1 LDRQRQ
7 IEVNIRKTFINTIGV
22 DSAKFGNEAHF
33 TSFAVI
39 IAARNGTE
47 GSNFHIWNTVIVT
60 IKMSGN
66 SLASI
71 IASDIMPMLKP
82 SDCFIFCHVIAF
94 IFTSIKAHVVFPT
107 LATHYPTKDIRWK
120 RRSSAYIFQVVVSLS
135 IHSCPV
141 IVITYT
147 HTDRSRLFLLIIMY
161 SLRALLLA
169 WQITLF
175 NLIWWEEYEEYD
187 SLS

>member
-1 LDRQRQ
+1 
-7 IEVNIRKTFINTIGV
+7 
-22 DSAKFGNEAHF
+22 
-33 TSFAVI
+33 
-39 IAARNGTE
+39 
-47 GSNFHIWNTVIVT
+47 
-60 IKMSGN
+60 MSGN

-147 HTDRSRLFLLIIMY
+147 DTDRSRLFLLIIIVFIACIATGMTNY
-161 SLRALLLA
+161 FIQSDLVRG
-169 WQITLF
+169 IRR
-175 NLIWWEEYEEYD
+175 I
-187 SLS
+187 